1 MSGTYTTKQGDM
13 WDSICYKALGDERY
27 MDALMALNLANKD
40 TFIFPAGVVLTL
52 PDVETKVLDTLPPW
66 KQVSG

>member
-1 MSGTYTTKQGDM
+1 M

-27 MDALMALNLANKD
+27 MDVLMALNLAYKD

-52 PDVETKVLDTLPPW
+52 PDVETRVLDTLPPR
-66 KQVSG
+66 KRVRG